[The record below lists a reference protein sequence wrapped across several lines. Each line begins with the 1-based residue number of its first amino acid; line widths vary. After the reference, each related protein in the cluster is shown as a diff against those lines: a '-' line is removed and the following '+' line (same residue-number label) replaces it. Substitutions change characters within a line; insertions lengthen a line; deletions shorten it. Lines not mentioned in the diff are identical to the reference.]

1 MNARECMQMIAKC
14 EKDAKLIQAVSDRYS
29 CKLPDILERLV
40 SYCGMG
46 IFLEDDHRILSYG
59 EILDAGAKLHVD
71 FVALR
76 LIPIADCWDN
86 DFAVYDIEK
95 GTWALFNIG
104 DGTLFMERQT
114 LEELL

>member
-14 EKDAKLIQAVSDRYS
+14 EKDARLIQAVSNRYS

-46 IFLEDDHRILSYG
+46 MPLDDECRILSYG
-59 EILDAGAKLHVD
+59 EILDADEKLHMD

-76 LIPIADCWDN
+76 IIPVADCCDN
-86 DFAVYDIEK
+86 DFAVYDIKKEA
-95 GTWALFNIG
+95 WALFNIG